1 MNSPATQA
9 KYIGTR
15 TGSGTFVLVQT
26 AQGREHLRPRFDLIR
41 HHPAGF
47 DWAHTGSGAAQLA
60 LGLLAH
66 ASGSDEL
73 ALEHYQV
80 FQHEIVARLP
90 RGGWELT
97 SEQVL
102 QMLRFVCQGTQPQPN
117 QSEPSP
123 KRRKTAIV
131 RAVLPSAT
139 HDARVTAHGSA
150 PSTGGAIERAIRNL
164 LRDVR
169 LRRRAIVNLQM
180 ELSVVNIENNVDS
193 RDVEN
198 AQSQTLR

>member
-1 MNSPATQA
+1 MNSPAREA

-15 TGSGTFVLVQT
+15 TASATFVLVQT
-26 AQGREHLRPRFDLIR
+26 KLGREHLRLRFDLIR
-41 HHPAGF
+41 HHPPGF
-47 DWAHTGSGAAQLA
+47 DWAKTGSGSAQLA
-60 LGLLAH
+60 LALLAH

-73 ALEHYQV
+73 ALEHHEA

-90 RGGWELT
+90 RSGWELT

-102 QMLRFVCQGTQPQPN
+102 QMLRFVCQGTQPELN
-117 QSEPSP
+117 RSGPSP
-123 KRRKTAIV
+123 RNCKTAII
-131 RAVLPSAT
+131 RAVLPSAM
-139 HDARVTAHGSA
+139 HDAGITAHGSA

-180 ELSVVNIENNVDS
+180 ELSVVN
-193 RDVEN
+193 RDVEDV
-198 AQSQTLR
+198 QD